1 MNAPAGWASYAY
13 AVARSFDPAQLA
25 GVRGVDG
32 ADVRLVRYRD
42 LVAVVSPV
50 PLTEFDEAAL
60 RTKLESLPWLEA
72 TARAHHAV
80 VDVVAASSVTLP
92 LRLAT
97 VYRGD
102 ERVTRSC
109 GRAVGGFRAA
119 LDRLAGRVELGV
131 KVYTDRPAMA
141 PAAAPSALAGRD
153 YLRRRR
159 AEEAE
164 RGRLAAGGRHRRAGG
179 RDLAGLAVDRPSAP
193 AADVDSSLGRLARTS
208 STLAYLVDEGT
219 HRGVRRTGRVP
230 RRGAPGTRI
239 ELTGPW
245 APYSFALPRSTGEHR
260 MNGNLAHRRRPGE
273 STSRLAGAQRQHQR
287 HRPAALGEPLQHQ
300 PGRQDHVQQLGQ
312 RPVAGADLVPDA
324 LVGVR
329 LGGPVAVAYPGRIST
344 VGRSDQSAKPPQ
356 KHGCTPTWASTPPG
370 RSTRAASRST
380 AG

>member
-102 ERVTRSC
+102 ERVTEVLRQG
-109 GRAVGGFRAA
+109 GRRFRAA

-141 PAAAPSALAGRD
+141 PAAAPSALSPGRD

-159 AEEAE
+159 AQLGASEDAWQRAAATAE
-164 RGRLAAGGRHRRAGG
+164 RVDAT
-179 RDLAGLAVDRPSAP
+179 LAGLAVDRRRRPPQRRQLSGAP
-193 AADVDSSLGRLARTS
+193 GENVLNA
-208 STLAYLVDEGT
+208 AYLVDAG
-219 HRGVRRTGRVP
+219 RTEEFAALARCLDA
-230 RRGAPGTRI
+230 GAPGTRI

-245 APYSFALPRSTGEHR
+245 APYSFALPDD
-260 MNGNLAHRRRPGE
+260 
-273 STSRLAGAQRQHQR
+273 
-287 HRPAALGEPLQHQ
+287 GEP
-300 PGRQDHVQQLGQ
+300 
-312 RPVAGADLVPDA
+312 A
-324 LVGVR
+324 
-329 LGGPVAVAYPGRIST
+329 
-344 VGRSDQSAKPPQ
+344 
-356 KHGCTPTWASTPPG
+356 
-370 RSTRAASRST
+370 
-380 AG
+380 